1 VERGDDQDRGNS
13 LAYRGC
19 GGSRGRGEK
28 WDAGRRGRNQCLGGD
43 QWKADGTVHRR
54 QPDRSSGWIGIEA
67 FKNLAAAHHP
77 VLYVSMLSSGC
88 IALAPPA
95 ETDKVVL
102 MGLAATAPK
111 LTEQREWVFRFWPL
125 ATNEAPPIRM
135 ILQELKIRKLGLL
148 YLNDAYGLSAL
159 EAIKGEFEKR
169 TEKSFREPLRSARPI
184 IEIKLRN

>member
-1 VERGDDQDRGNS
+1 
-13 LAYRGC
+13 
-19 GGSRGRGEK
+19 
-28 WDAGRRGRNQCLGGD
+28 
-43 QWKADGTVHRR
+43 
-54 QPDRSSGWIGIEA
+54 
-67 FKNLAAAHHP
+67 
-77 VLYVSMLSSGC
+77 MLSSGC
-88 IALAPPA
+88 IALAPLA

-159 EAIKGEFEKR
+159 EAVKGEFEKR

>member
-1 VERGDDQDRGNS
+1 
-13 LAYRGC
+13 
-19 GGSRGRGEK
+19 
-28 WDAGRRGRNQCLGGD
+28 
-43 QWKADGTVHRR
+43 
-54 QPDRSSGWIGIEA
+54 
-67 FKNLAAAHHP
+67 
-77 VLYVSMLSSGC
+77 
-88 IALAPPA
+88 
-95 ETDKVVL
+95 
-102 MGLAATAPK
+102 
-111 LTEQREWVFRFWPL
+111 L